1 MHTIQNSQC
10 SSRLIGGIL
19 WIMEHHSQTHILKCI
34 ELVHV
39 GVSKLNKKSSQKLF
53 PKRHLYSSLSFFFDR
68 NPCLDTRIEVPFH
81 WQLTHGMVISLL
93 HEQQLGK
100 FDYFAQSAQL
110 LPSRTSDMDPD
121 QPSLQVIHSVPLI
134 SSNSVRSARIID
146 KSNEAHI

>member
-1 MHTIQNSQC
+1 
-10 SSRLIGGIL
+10 
-19 WIMEHHSQTHILKCI
+19 MEQQSQTHRLQYR
-34 ELVHV
+34 ELVHIA
-39 GVSKLNKKSSQKLF
+39 VSRLKKKSSYNMF

-68 NPCLDTRIEVPFH
+68 NPCLDTRIVVPFH
-81 WQLTHGMVISLL
+81 CQLTHGMVISLL

-121 QPSLQVIHSVPLI
+121 QPSLQIIHSVPLI

-146 KSNEAHI
+146 ESNEAHI